1 VAKWV
6 KVLKINL
13 MNEKTVDKYHFF
25 TTDLIGRGAFGS
37 VYRGMDTKLNKV
49 VAIKMLQKGMI

>member
-1 VAKWV
+1 
-6 KVLKINL
+6 
-13 MNEKTVDKYHFF
+13 MNEKTVDKYHFC

-37 VYRGMDTKLNKV
+37 VYRGIDTKLNKV